1 MDRGRRFE
9 SAEEMLG
16 ELRRLKVEGNGAHG
30 WAKAKMPRA
39 LWRPLS
45 MAIGFLVVLTAIV
58 ATWRRDHT
66 SERSAPPVSTAS
78 NQQSLKASAQPRQ
91 EYDRSA
97 IAVLPFENL
106 NKDHDNE
113 AFASGLHH
121 DLLTQIS
128 QISSL
133 KVISRT
139 SVMGYASGSARNI
152 RQIAEELSVG
162 TVLEGG
168 VQRLGDR
175 VRVNAQLIDARND
188 EHIWADTFDRELS
201 VTNVFEIQSEIAS
214 QVARVLQTE
223 IAWVALNDPLP
234 TTNLEAY
241 DFFVRGNE
249 YYHRPGSQPEDRD
262 NAIAM
267 YRQAVE
273 QDPMFALAWANLA
286 RSLVGARWDR
296 EGRYALEEHRM
307 LALQAARRALE
318 IDPALAEGHLALA
331 GYHWRGEG
339 ADLERASESLR
350 VAERGLPGDW
360 EVLHLQQ
367 MILYKQGKFD
377 EALKVSETAAS
388 LDPLNSEVFYW
399 LGIFLRFAERHK
411 EAIANFDRALQL
423 APDFEQAMYH
433 RANAFLLGFGDTA
446 PAREYFASIPERN
459 TRSGGLPPFEL
470 SLLRW
475 NVEVFDRNFDAA
487 LGVLGKLEKGAVLK
501 VLQREVLI
509 GLTHRL
515 TSDDDAAARV
525 LESLLP
531 DLQEKLDRMPEDH
544 LAHLNA
550 AVALACLGRKMEAIR
565 HGKKAEELSAR
576 NRQEREPHP
585 DIVLWLARIY
595 ALLNE
600 PASAA
605 EKIDNALSVP
615 SVASLRGLRKEPI
628 FDTIRSHP
636 AWQALEEKYLGGE
649 I

>member
-1 MDRGRRFE
+1 
-9 SAEEMLG
+9 MLG

-106 NKDHDNE
+106 NKDQDNE

-175 VRVNAQLIDARND
+175 VRVNAQPIDARND

-249 YYHRPGSQPEDRD
+249 YYHRPG
-262 NAIAM
+262 
-267 YRQAVE
+267 
-273 QDPMFALAWANLA
+273 L
-286 RSLVGARWDR
+286 
-296 EGRYALEEHRM
+296 
-307 LALQAARRALE
+307 
-318 IDPALAEGHLALA
+318 
-331 GYHWRGEG
+331 
-339 ADLERASESLR
+339 
-350 VAERGLPGDW
+350 
-360 EVLHLQQ
+360 
-367 MILYKQGKFD
+367 
-377 EALKVSETAAS
+377 
-388 LDPLNSEVFYW
+388 
-399 LGIFLRFAERHK
+399 
-411 EAIANFDRALQL
+411 
-423 APDFEQAMYH
+423 
-433 RANAFLLGFGDTA
+433 
-446 PAREYFASIPERN
+446 PARGPGQCYRHVSASRGAGSDVRPR
-459 TRSGGLPPFEL
+459 
-470 SLLRW
+470 
-475 NVEVFDRNFDAA
+475 
-487 LGVLGKLEKGAVLK
+487 LG
-501 VLQREVLI
+501 Q
-509 GLTHRL
+509 
-515 TSDDDAAARV
+515 
-525 LESLLP
+525 P
-531 DLQEKLDRMPEDH
+531 C
-544 LAHLNA
+544 
-550 AVALACLGRKMEAIR
+550 AVACRSPVGSRRPLRARGAQDACTPGSPE
-565 HGKKAEELSAR
+565 GVG
-576 NRQEREPHP
+576 
-585 DIVLWLARIY
+585 D
-595 ALLNE
+595 
-600 PASAA
+600 
-605 EKIDNALSVP
+605 
-615 SVASLRGLRKEPI
+615 
-628 FDTIRSHP
+628 
-636 AWQALEEKYLGGE
+636 
-649 I
+649 